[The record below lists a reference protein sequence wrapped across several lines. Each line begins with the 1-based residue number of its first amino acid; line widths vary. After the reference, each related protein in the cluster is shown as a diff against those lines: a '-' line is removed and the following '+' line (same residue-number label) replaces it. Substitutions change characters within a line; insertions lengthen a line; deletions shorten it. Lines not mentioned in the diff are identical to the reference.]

1 MAKRNPKTHKV
12 VPQFYETEPYVP
24 KKVIAS
30 KPLVQNSS
38 LGNDAP
44 KMVPHKPGRSSGLIP
59 HQAGHKLPGGHTKVS
74 VPQPNLKLKL
84 SGHSSAHQLGKK

>member
-1 MAKRNPKTHKV
+1 MAKKNPRSHKV
-12 VPQFYETEPYVP
+12 VPQFYDTEPTTP
-24 KKVIAS
+24 KKTIAS

-44 KMVPHKPGRSSGLIP
+44 KIVPHKPGRDSGAFP
-59 HQAGHKLPGGHTKVS
+59 HQAGHKLPSSGRVS

-84 SGHSSAHQLGKK
+84 SGSSKAHHIGKR